1 MSDATIHPSAVVSA
15 QAELGP
21 DVEIGP
27 FAIVGPQVTVG
38 AGCRIAARA
47 TLEQNV
53 RLGAQCRVG
62 SGSILGGAPQDLK
75 YAGEETWVEVGE
87 GTVIREY
94 CTINRGTTQSRLTR
108 LGKNCLVMTY
118 VHMAHDCHVGDR
130 VILTNGVQL
139 AGHVTIDDCA
149 IISGLTPVH
158 QFVKIG
164 CHSIIG
170 GGSRVPVDVAPYVKA
185 AGNELRLFGLNRIG
199 LERRG
204 FAPETVTALNRLYRI
219 FFRSN
224 LLVPQAVEAIRRELP
239 PLPEIEVFLRFVEQS
254 ERGLARPR
262 PRR

>member
-1 MSDATIHPSAVVSA
+1 MSDAKIHPTAIVSPDA
-15 QAELGP
+15 QLGP

-27 FAIVGPQVTVG
+27 FAIVGPQVTLG

-53 RLGAQCRVG
+53 RLAANCRVG

-75 YAGEETWVEVGE
+75 YAGEETWVEVGA

-94 CTINRGTTQSRLTR
+94 CTINRGTTQSRVTR

-139 AGHVTIDDCA
+139 AGHVTIDECA

-164 CHSIIG
+164 AYAFVG
-170 GGSRVPVDVAPYVKA
+170 GMSRVTKDVPPYCKA
-185 AGNELRLFGLNRIG
+185 VGNPMKLYGLNAVG
-199 LERRG
+199 LQRHG
-204 FAPETVTALNRLYRI
+204 LAPETVAELKKAYRL
-219 FFRSN
+219 FFRSGLN
-224 LLVPQAVEAIRRELP
+224 ISQALERARAELA
-239 PLPEIEVFLRFVEQS
+239 PLPEVENFLSFIEAS
-254 ERGLARPR
+254 ARGVLV
-262 PRR
+262 